1 METLNH
7 FFINKD
13 TLPGWN
19 FTQSV
24 FAEVDSGHVSGDGC
38 IPNIIW
44 YAGGLFV
51 TTAKYREASQI
62 RTMKVQDS
70 VRYRKSLKNS
80 PQ

>member
-1 METLNH
+1 METLNLL
-7 FFINKD
+7 FINKD
-13 TLPGWN
+13 SLPGWN

-51 TTAKYREASQI
+51 TAAKYREASQI
-62 RTMKVQDS
+62 RTMKVQHS
-70 VRYRKSLKNS
+70 VRYRNNLKNS

>member
-1 METLNH
+1 METLNL

-24 FAEVDSGHVSGDGC
+24 SAEVDSGHVSGDGC

-51 TTAKYREASQI
+51 TTAKYTEASRI
-62 RTMKVQDS
+62 KTMKIQQS
-70 VRYRKSLKNS
+70 VPYRNNLKNN